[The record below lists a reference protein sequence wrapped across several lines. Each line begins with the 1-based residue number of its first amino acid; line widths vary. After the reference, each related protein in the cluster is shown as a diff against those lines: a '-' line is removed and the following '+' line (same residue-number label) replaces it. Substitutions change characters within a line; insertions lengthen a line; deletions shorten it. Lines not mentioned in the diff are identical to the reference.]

1 MNRPAL
7 NITAETRAAHDANR
21 AAIGRSLSY
30 ERARMSAASLPSE
43 DRLALAIWLVDQLD
57 HTDPDARN
65 EAVDVL
71 GGLIS

>member
-7 NITAETRAAHDANR
+7 NITPALRAAHDANR

-43 DRLALAIWLVDQLD
+43 DRLALAIHLIDHLTGVDD
-57 HTDPDARN
+57 DERN
-65 EAVDVL
+65 HAVDVL
-71 GGLIS
+71 GALV

>member
-43 DRLALAIWLVDQLD
+43 DRLALAIHLIDHLDGVDD
-57 HTDPDARN
+57 DARN

-71 GGLIS
+71 GGLL

>member
-1 MNRPAL
+1 MNA
-7 NITAETRAAHDANR
+7 ITPTLRAAHDANR

-43 DRLALAIWLVDQLD
+43 DRLALAIHLIDHLD
-57 HTDPDARN
+57 DVCPDARN

-71 GGLIS
+71 GGLL

>member
-1 MNRPAL
+1 MNA
-7 NITAETRAAHDANR
+7 ITPQLRAAHTAHVH
-21 AAIGRSLSY
+21 AVSRSLAY
-30 ERARMSAASLPSE
+30 DRARMSAASLPSE

>member
-1 MNRPAL
+1 MTYISPTL
-7 NITAETRAAHDANR
+7 RAAHDANR

-43 DRLALAIWLVDQLD
+43 DRLALAIHLIDHLSHVDD
-57 HTDPDARN
+57 DARN

-71 GGLIS
+71 GGLL

>member
-1 MNRPAL
+1 MNAPVKISPTL
-7 NITAETRAAHDANR
+7 RAAHDANR

-71 GGLIS
+71 GGLL